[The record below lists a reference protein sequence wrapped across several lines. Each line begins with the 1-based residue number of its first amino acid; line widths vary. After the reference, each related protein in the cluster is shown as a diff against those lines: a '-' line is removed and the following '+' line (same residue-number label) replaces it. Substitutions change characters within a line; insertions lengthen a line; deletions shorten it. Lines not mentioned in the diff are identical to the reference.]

1 MTKKLTYAD
10 IAYKILRQNNE
21 VRSLHYK
28 SIAHKAFQQNLL
40 DSDDL
45 IVAGN
50 VSSSINAEIRKAK
63 MNDEESRFI
72 SYGKGK
78 YGLTENEPT
87 GIFKD
92 IKEKNNAVK
101 KALLAS
107 VMEMPPYGFE
117 NLVGEVLRHLG
128 FENIEVTQK
137 SGDGGIDVKGELVVA
152 GSIKSNI
159 CVQVKRWKNN
169 KVPRDEIAKLRGSLM
184 PHQTGLFITTSEFSK
199 KAVEEANDPFK
210 TPISLINGK
219 EFVDIMCSY
228 GIGVTSE
235 EVVVYDIDKDGGFSD
250 IPSNPPND
258 NKEIEIFA
266 NYKGKKYFALYYSP
280 TKVVYENVVYPSP
293 SSAGVEV
300 QGGKQVNGWRF
311 WKFVDKT
318 DGKTYP
324 IDRLR
329 QKG

>member
-1 MTKKLTYAD
+1 MVKKPTYAD
-10 IAYKILRQNNE
+10 IAYKILKQDKD
-21 VRSLHYK
+21 VRSMHYK
-28 SIAHKAFQQNLL
+28 AITQKAFQQKLL
-40 DSDDL
+40 ESDDL

-63 MNDEESRFI
+63 LNDEESRFI

-78 YGLTENEPT
+78 YGLTENEPK

-92 IKEKNNAVK
+92 IKDKNNAVK

-107 VMEMPPYGFE
+107 IMAMSPYSFE

-152 GSIKSNI
+152 GTIKSNI
-159 CVQVKRWKNN
+159 CVQVKRWKN
-169 KVPRDEIAKLRGSLM
+169 KVARDEIAKLRGSLV
-184 PHQTGLFITTSEFSK
+184 PHQTGLFITTSDFSK
-199 KAVEEANDPFK
+199 KAIEEANDPFK

-235 EVVVYDIDKDGGFSD
+235 EVTVYDIDKNNGFPDISD
-250 IPSNPPND
+250 SMD
-258 NKEIEIFA
+258 DRGKEIEIFA
-266 NYKGKKYFALYYSP
+266 KYKGQEYYAVYCSP
-280 TKVVYENVVYPSP
+280 TKIIYDNVVYSSP
-293 SSAGVEV
+293 SAAAVEV
-300 QGGKQVNGWRF
+300 QGGKPANGWRF
-311 WKFVDKT
+311 WKYIDRT
-318 DGKTYP
+318 DGSVYP
-324 IDRLR
+324 LDRLR
-329 QKG
+329 SKD